1 MTMSDAEPARP
12 MPGGRGSDLALRVGS
27 AVVLAPLAIGVAYLG
42 GWMFAAF
49 WGVAAVVVMWE
60 WTTLVAGAD
69 RRSVLMTG
77 IVAVA
82 LAVALAASS
91 IVADDH
97 FSNLRFAAAAIVLV
111 MGMLASAAIAP
122 RGHGFWV
129 AAGVP
134 YAGAMA
140 LAPIALRADTAFGF
154 VAMIFLFAVV
164 WSTDI
169 AAYFAGRALGGP
181 KLAPRLSPNKTWSGS
196 IGGLAGAVLAA
207 VLVVKVSGVGGILPA
222 TLVAIA
228 LSIVAQ
234 IGDLFESA
242 IKRRFGAKD
251 AGSLIPGHGG
261 LMDRLDGFVAAAVLA
276 CLIGLAH
283 GGLAHGGMDA
293 PARGLL
299 IW

>member
-1 MTMSDAEPARP
+1 MIMSDADPARP
-12 MPGGRGSDLALRVGS
+12 MPVARPGSDLLLRVGS
-27 AVVLAPLAIGVAYLG
+27 ALVLAPLAIGVAYLG
-42 GWMFAAF
+42 GWVFSVF
-49 WGVAAVVVMWE
+49 WSVAAIVVIWE
-60 WTTLVAGAD
+60 WMTLVAGAD

-82 LAVALAASS
+82 LAAALAASS
-91 IVADDH
+91 VDASDEMRD
-97 FSNLRFAAAAIVLV
+97 LRLAAAPIVLI
-111 MGMLASAAIAP
+111 MGMLASAIIAP
-122 RGHGFWV
+122 RERGSWI
-129 AAGVP
+129 AAGLP

-140 LAPIALRADTAFGF
+140 LAPIVLRSDPELGF
-154 VAMIFLFAVV
+154 VAIIFLFAVV
-164 WSTDI
+164 WMTDI
-169 AAYFAGRALGGP
+169 AAYFVGRAVGGP
-181 KLAPRLSPNKTWSGS
+181 KLAPHLSPNKTWSGS

-207 VLVVKVSGVGGILPA
+207 ALVLKVSGVGTILA
-222 TLVAIA
+222 ALLIAIA

-234 IGDLFESA
+234 AGDLLESS

-251 AGSLIPGHGG
+251 AGALIPGHGG

-283 GGLAHGGMDA
+283 GGIDA

>member
-1 MTMSDAEPARP
+1 MIMSDAEPARP
-12 MPGGRGSDLALRVGS
+12 CRLRSRGSDLALRVGS
-27 AVVLAPLAIGVAYLG
+27 ALVLAPLAIGVAYLG
-42 GWMFAAF
+42 GWVFAAF
-49 WGVAAVVVMWE
+49 WSAAAIVVMWE

-69 RRSVLMTG
+69 RRSVLMIG

-91 IVADDH
+91 IGFDDRH
-97 FSNLRFAAAAIVLV
+97 SDLRLAAAPIVLA
-111 MGMLASAAIAP
+111 MGMLASAALAP
-122 RGHGFWV
+122 RTGGFWV

-134 YAGAMA
+134 YAGAMG
-140 LAPIALRADTAFGF
+140 LTPIVLRSDPAFGF
-154 VAMIFLFAVV
+154 VAIIFLFGVV
-164 WSTDI
+164 WATDI
-169 AAYFAGRALGGP
+169 VAYFVGRAVGGP

-207 VLVVKVSGVGGILPA
+207 VLVVQFSGVGGFLSASWSRSRCRSWPRSAIL
-222 TLVAIA
+222 L
-228 LSIVAQ
+228 
-234 IGDLFESA
+234 ESA

-251 AGSLIPGHGG
+251 AGTLIPGHGG

-283 GGLAHGGMDA
+283 GGMDA

>member
-1 MTMSDAEPARP
+1 MIMSDAEPARP
-12 MPGGRGSDLALRVGS
+12 VPGGSRGDLALRVAS
-27 AVVLAPLAIGVAYLG
+27 ALVLAPLAIGVAYLG
-42 GWMFAAF
+42 GWPFWLF
-49 WGVAAVVVMWE
+49 WGIAAVVVMWE
-60 WTTLVAGAD
+60 WTTLVAGND
-69 RRSVLMTG
+69 RRSVLMIG

-91 IVADDH
+91 VRAAEYFHD
-97 FSNLRFAAAAIVLV
+97 LRFAAAAIVLA
-111 MGMLASAAIAP
+111 MGMLACATIAT
-122 RGHGFWV
+122 RERAVWI

-140 LAPIALRADTAFGF
+140 LAPIVLRSEAEHGF

-164 WSTDI
+164 WATDI
-169 AAYFAGRALGGP
+169 AAYFVGRAVGGP

-207 VLVVKVSGVGGILPA
+207 MLVVKLSGVGSLVAA
-222 TLVAIA
+222 TLIAIV
-228 LSIVAQ
+228 LSIAAQ
-234 IGDLFESA
+234 IGDLVESA
-242 IKRRFGAKD
+242 LKRRFGVKD
-251 AGSLIPGHGG
+251 AGTLIPGHGG

-283 GGLAHGGMDA
+283 GGMHA
-293 PARGLL
+293 PARGFL

>member
-12 MPGGRGSDLALRVGS
+12 MLVGRSGNDLLLRVGS
-27 AVVLAPLAIGVAYLG
+27 ALVLAPVAIGVAYLG
-42 GWMFAAF
+42 GWVFAVF
-49 WGVAAVVVMWE
+49 WSVAAIVVIWE
-60 WTTLVAGAD
+60 WMTLVAGAD

-82 LAVALAASS
+82 LAAALAASS
-91 IVADDH
+91 VGASDDMRD
-97 FSNLRFAAAAIVLV
+97 LRLAAAPIVLG
-111 MGMLASAAIAP
+111 MGMLASAIIAP
-122 RGHGFWV
+122 RERGFWA

-134 YAGAMA
+134 YAGAMG
-140 LAPIALRADTAFGF
+140 LAPIVLRSDPEFGF
-154 VAMIFLFAVV
+154 VAIIFLFAVV
-164 WSTDI
+164 WMTDI
-169 AAYFAGRALGGP
+169 AAYFIGRAVGGP
-181 KLAPRLSPNKTWSGS
+181 KLAPRLSPNKTWSGA

-207 VLVVKVSGVGGILPA
+207 ALVVKVSGVGAILA
-222 TLVAIA
+222 AVLIAIA

-234 IGDLFESA
+234 AGDLLESS

-283 GGLAHGGMDA
+283 GGVDA

>member
-1 MTMSDAEPARP
+1 MIMSDADPARP
-12 MPGGRGSDLALRVGS
+12 VPAGGSGSDLPLRVGS
-27 AVVLAPLAIGVAYLG
+27 ALVLAPLAVGVAYLG
-42 GWMFAAF
+42 GWIFAAF
-49 WGVAAVVVMWE
+49 WGIAAVVVMWE
-60 WTTLVAGAD
+60 WTTLVAGHD
-69 RRSVLMTG
+69 RRSMLMTG

-91 IVADDH
+91 AGATDD
-97 FSNLRFAAAAIVLV
+97 FRDLRFAAAPIVLAI
-111 MGMLASAAIAP
+111 GMCACAALAP
-122 RGHGFWV
+122 RGRGTWV

-134 YAGAMA
+134 YAGAMG
-140 LAPIALRADTAFGF
+140 LAPIVLRSDLEFGF
-154 VAMIFLFAVV
+154 IAMIFLFAVV
-164 WSTDI
+164 WATDI
-169 AAYFAGRALGGP
+169 AAYFVGRAVGGP

-207 VLVVKVSGVGGILPA
+207 LVVVQASGSGSILA
-222 TLVAIA
+222 AVLVAIA
-228 LSIVAQ
+228 LSIAAQ
-234 IGDLFESA
+234 AGDLFESTV
-242 IKRRFGAKD
+242 KRRFGVKD

-283 GGLAHGGMDA
+283 GGIDA

>member
-12 MPGGRGSDLALRVGS
+12 VPVGSRGNDLALRVGS
-27 AVVLAPLAIGVAYLG
+27 ALVLAPLAVGVAYLG
-42 GWMFAAF
+42 GWFFAAF
-49 WGVAAVVVMWE
+49 WGVAAIIVMWE
-60 WTTLVAGAD
+60 WTTLVAGDD

-91 IVADDH
+91 VGANDKIHD
-97 FSNLRFAAAAIVLV
+97 LRLAAAPIVLA
-111 MGMLASAAIAP
+111 MGMLACAAIAP
-122 RGHGFWV
+122 RARGFWV

-134 YAGAMA
+134 YAGAMG
-140 LAPIALRADTAFGF
+140 LAPIVLRSDAALGF
-154 VAMIFLFAVV
+154 VAMIFLFAIV
-164 WSTDI
+164 WATDI
-169 AAYFAGRALGGP
+169 AAYFVGRAVGGP

-196 IGGLAGAVLAA
+196 IGGIAGAVLAA
-207 VLVVKVSGVGGILPA
+207 VLVVQFSAVGTFVAA

-228 LSIVAQ
+228 LSIAVQ
-234 IGDLFESA
+234 IGDLAESA

-283 GGLAHGGMDA
+283 GGIDA

>member
-1 MTMSDAEPARP
+1 MIMSDADPARP
-12 MPGGRGSDLALRVGS
+12 MPVGGRGSDLALRVVS
-27 AVVLAPLAIGVAYLG
+27 ALVLAPLAIGIAYLG
-42 GWMFAAF
+42 GWIFAAF
-49 WGVAAVVVMWE
+49 WGAAAIVVMWE
-60 WTTLVAGAD
+60 WTTLVAGHD

-91 IVADDH
+91 VGASDDMRD
-97 FSNLRFAAAAIVLV
+97 LRLAAAPIVLA
-111 MGMLASAAIAP
+111 MGMLACAAIAP
-122 RGHGFWV
+122 RGRGFWV

-134 YAGAMA
+134 YAGAMG
-140 LAPIALRADTAFGF
+140 LAPIVLRSDPEFGF

-164 WSTDI
+164 WVTDV
-169 AAYFAGRALGGP
+169 AAYFMGRAIGGP
-181 KLAPRLSPNKTWSGS
+181 KLAPRLSPNKTWSGAL
-196 IGGLAGAVLAA
+196 GGLGGAVLAA
-207 VLVVKVSGVGGILPA
+207 VLVVKVGGVGSVVAAVLI
-222 TLVAIA
+222 AIA

-234 IGDLFESA
+234 IGDLSESA

-283 GGLAHGGMDA
+283 GGIHA

>member
-1 MTMSDAEPARP
+1 
-12 MPGGRGSDLALRVGS
+12 MPVHPSGNDLLLRLGS
-27 AVVLAPLAIGVAYLG
+27 ALVLAPLAIGVAYLG
-42 GWMFAAF
+42 GWVFAAF
-49 WGVAAVVVMWE
+49 WGIAAVVVIWE
-60 WTTLVAGAD
+60 WTTMVAGLD

-82 LAVALAASS
+82 PSVALAASS
-91 IVADDH
+91 AGAGDELRH
-97 FSNLRFAAAAIVLV
+97 LRFAAAAIVLMV
-111 MGMLASAAIAP
+111 GILACAAIAP
-122 RGHGFWV
+122 RQRGSWV

-134 YAGAMA
+134 YAGAMG
-140 LAPIALRADTAFGF
+140 LAPIVLRSDVEYGF
-154 VAMIFLFAVV
+154 VAIIFLFAVV
-164 WSTDI
+164 WMTDI
-169 AAYFAGRALGGP
+169 VAYFVGRAVGGP

-207 VLVVKVSGVGGILPA
+207 VLVVHLVGAGSVLAAI
-222 TLVAIA
+222 VIAIA

-234 IGDLFESA
+234 MGDLFESA

-251 AGSLIPGHGG
+251 TGSLIPGHGG

-276 CLIGLAH
+276 CVIGLAH
-283 GGLAHGGMDA
+283 GGIDA

>member
-12 MPGGRGSDLALRVGS
+12 VPGRSGKDLPLRVVS
-27 AVVLAPLAIGVAYLG
+27 ALVLAPVAIGIAYLG
-42 GWMFAAF
+42 GWIFAAF
-49 WGVAAVVVMWE
+49 WGVAAIVVMWE
-60 WTTLVAGAD
+60 WTTLVAGPA

-82 LAVALAASS
+82 LSVALAASS
-91 IVADDH
+91 TGASDDLRD
-97 FSNLRFAAAAIVLV
+97 LRFAAAAIVLAI
-111 MGMLASAAIAP
+111 GMPALAAIAP
-122 RGHGFWV
+122 RERASWL

-140 LAPIALRADTAFGF
+140 LAPIVLRSDAEFGF
-154 VAMIFLFAVV
+154 VAMIFVFAVV
-164 WSTDI
+164 WATDI
-169 AAYFAGRALGGP
+169 AAYFVGRAVGGP

-207 VLVVKVSGVGGILPA
+207 VLVVHFGGVGGMPA
-222 TLVAIA
+222 AIVVAIA
-228 LSIVAQ
+228 LSTVAQ
-234 IGDLFESA
+234 IGDLVESA
-242 IKRRFGAKD
+242 IKRRFGVKD
-251 AGSLIPGHGG
+251 ASSLIPGHGG

-283 GGLAHGGMDA
+283 GGMDA